1 MCSRCKGE
9 SFKRPCLDYV
19 DELRDEFRTLIE
31 KLFHKRMREFIDFI
45 EDKLEVEDQVDVT
58 KENVIDTFY
67 KKNNTVNKMNENF
80 RLLEFKRKKYLERK

>member
-1 MCSRCKGE
+1 MK
-9 SFKRPCLDYV
+9 
-19 DELRDEFRTLIE
+19 
-31 KLFHKRMREFIDFI
+31 EFIDFI